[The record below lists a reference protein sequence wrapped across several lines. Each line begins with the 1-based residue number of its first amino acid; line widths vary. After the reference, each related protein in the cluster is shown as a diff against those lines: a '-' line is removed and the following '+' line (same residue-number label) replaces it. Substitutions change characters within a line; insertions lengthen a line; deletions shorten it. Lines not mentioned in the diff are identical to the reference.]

1 MISLFLWM
9 AAIKSRAY
17 SEKAV
22 KKNIQGSLKA
32 VASLKPN
39 FVFFQEVDTNG
50 TRSHHIDED
59 DLLQKGLPDYSSTWT
74 QNYDSPYLMYPLKSS
89 AMERINQD

>member
-1 MISLFLWM
+1 MDGGDQ
-9 AAIKSRAY
+9 SRAY

-74 QNYDSPYLMYPLKSS
+74 QNYDSPYLMYP
-89 AMERINQD
+89 

>member
-1 MISLFLWM
+1 MDGGDQ
-9 AAIKSRAY
+9 SRAY

-59 DLLQKGLPDYSSTWT
+59 DLLQKVYQIILLLGRKTTIVL
-74 QNYDSPYLMYPLKSS
+74 
-89 AMERINQD
+89 I